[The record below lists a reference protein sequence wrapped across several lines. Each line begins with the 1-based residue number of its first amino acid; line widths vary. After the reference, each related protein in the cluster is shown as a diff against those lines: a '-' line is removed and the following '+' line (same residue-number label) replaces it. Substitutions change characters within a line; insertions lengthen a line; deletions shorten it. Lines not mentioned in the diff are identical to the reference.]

1 MSSLETVH
9 EVGGC
14 RRNALRSNGRGMTL
28 VEVLAAT
35 LIMGGAVTVA
45 LVAQASG
52 LRQLKLADR
61 TLVAQDIARE
71 LIAAWRIEE
80 QDVSLPES
88 GGVDGRDGWRWS
100 RSVTEAKLDGGLAVT
115 EVTLRIEYHER
126 QGWEQ
131 PWYRDFHWL
140 ERDAKPAS
148 N

>member
-1 MSSLETVH
+1 MKTVR
-9 EVGGC
+9 EVVGRGGT
-14 RRNALRSNGRGMTL
+14 ALRSNRRGMTL

-45 LVAQASG
+45 LVAQANG
-52 LRQLKLADR
+52 LRQLRLADR

-80 QDVSLPES
+80 QDVSSPES
-88 GGVDGRDGWRWS
+88 GRVDGRDGWRWS
-100 RSVTEAKLDGGLAVT
+100 RSVAEATLDGGLAVT

-126 QGWEQ
+126 RGREQ
-131 PWYRDFHWL
+131 PWHRDFHWL
-140 ERDAKPAS
+140 ERDEKPTS